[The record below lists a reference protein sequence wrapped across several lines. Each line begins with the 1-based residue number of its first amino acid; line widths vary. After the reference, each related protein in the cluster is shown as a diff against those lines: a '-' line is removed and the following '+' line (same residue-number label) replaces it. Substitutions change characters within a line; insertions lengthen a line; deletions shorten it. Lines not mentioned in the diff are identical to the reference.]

1 MFFSLNLIEILPLYI
16 VDIFF
21 FLFFFVVM
29 LLGYPIGR
37 YLLFNYCENNLIK
50 NSIFSLSVFAAVIS
64 IVVNLAPI
72 FSKYV
77 IVIFYLLNF
86 FALIASSNIRN
97 DFLKAIISSKF
108 VLFSIFIIFL
118 IANLIYKPISIE
130 EDRLIFLFDTHYTYF
145 VNSVSEI
152 LTSDYFS
159 RIKILSFYPYEWSAY
174 HFFQAGFN
182 SIFLSPVYL
191 SGTIGLISLK
201 NFYLSIF
208 LSLFFF
214 SFFKEK
220 NLNTNKNFSLVL
232 KLLLTILVLISL
244 FFTKIIWLIQTNGF
258 VSALLV
264 IFIVQSLLSKN
275 KNDLLIWAII
285 LSLSSF
291 RNVFISLML
300 FIYYLFDTQNF
311 NFEIF
316 VNKIKKIINLPN
328 LLLSI
333 LFLLYFMSTFYQTE
347 VTAPKYNLLSNE
359 RPWWLF
365 TTTNNIIENSQY
377 FVLIVFLSIIT
388 FYFLSKI
395 VFTKKLKLFPN
406 FEKKDLFYFSLVLIL
421 PSICIILLV
430 LKNQILDIY
439 NVEKLGSHF
448 WIALSVNAEKL
459 KIFFYSFDIPNL
471 SFYFFVPL
479 IWCLLLF
486 NFKILPKYIFTI
498 LVIIYTFLSIFIDN
512 AIILPAFFV
521 TELLILFFISHTFLD
536 FNNNFKNGLLSY
548 LLIISVMILSFLN
561 PLPSESFMGYKNRE
575 KISFKFKDLKILQ
588 KKKYLCPNDINQF
601 SSYKY
606 YASALSAILVKPYY
620 TDISTIDINMP
631 IGNDLAVSPKKQV
644 NNPCLQKS
652 KEN

>member
-108 VLFSIFIIFL
+108 ILFSIFIIFL
-118 IANLIYKPISIE
+118 IVNLIYKPISIE

-285 LSLSSF
+285 LSLASF

-347 VTAPKYNLLSNE
+347 VTAPMYNLLSHE

-395 VFTKKLKLFPN
+395 IFTKKLKLFPN
-406 FEKKDLFYFSLVLIL
+406 FEKKDLFYFSLVLVL

-439 NVEKLGSHF
+439 NV
-448 WIALSVNAEKL
+448 EKL

-486 NFKILPKYIFTI
+486 NFKILSKYIFTI
-498 LVIIYTFLSIFIDN
+498 LVIIHTFLSIFINN

-521 TELLILFFISHTFLD
+521 TELLILFFISHIFLD

-548 LLIISVMILSFLN
+548 LLIISVIILSFFN
-561 PLPSESFMGYKNRE
+561 PLHHKSFTGYRNGDR
-575 KISFKFKDLKILQ
+575 ISFKFKDLKALQ

>member
-50 NSIFSLSVFAAVIS
+50 NSIFSLSVFAVVIS

-347 VTAPKYNLLSNE
+347 VTASMYNLLSHE

-365 TTTNNIIENSQY
+365 TTTNNIIENFQY

-395 VFTKKLKLFPN
+395 IFTKKLKLFPN
-406 FEKKDLFYFSLVLIL
+406 FEKKDLFYFSLVLVL

-439 NVEKLGSHF
+439 NV
-448 WIALSVNAEKL
+448 EKL

-486 NFKILPKYIFTI
+486 NFKILSKYIFTI
-498 LVIIYTFLSIFIDN
+498 LVIIHTFLSIFINN

-521 TELLILFFISHTFLD
+521 TELLILFFISHIFLD

-548 LLIISVMILSFLN
+548 LLIISVIILSFFN
-561 PLPSESFMGYKNRE
+561 PLHHKSFTGYRNGDR
-575 KISFKFKDLKILQ
+575 ISFKFKDLKALQ

>member
-86 FALIASSNIRN
+86 YVLIASSNIRN

-108 VLFSIFIIFL
+108 ILFSIFIIFL
-118 IANLIYKPISIE
+118 IVNLIYKPISIE

-145 VNSVSEI
+145 VNPISEI

-220 NLNTNKNFSLVL
+220 NLNINKNFSLVL
-232 KLLLTILVLISL
+232 KLLLTILILISL
-244 FFTKIIWLIQTNGF
+244 FFPKIIWLIQTNGF

-347 VTAPKYNLLSNE
+347 VTAPKYNLLSHE
-359 RPWWLF
+359 RPWWLH

-377 FVLIVFLSIIT
+377 FLLIVFLSIIT

-486 NFKILPKYIFTI
+486 NFKILSKYIFTI
-498 LVIIYTFLSIFIDN
+498 LVIIYTFLSIFINN

-521 TELLILFFISHTFLD
+521 TELLILFFISHIFLD

-548 LLIISVMILSFLN
+548 LLIISVIILSFFN
-561 PLPSESFMGYKNRE
+561 PLHHKSFTGYRNGDR
-575 KISFKFKDLKILQ
+575 ISFKFKDLKALQ

-620 TDISTIDINMP
+620 TDISIFDKYENWGDVASRWATR
-631 IGNDLAVSPKKQV
+631 PKKHAK
-644 NNPCLQKS
+644 NPCM
-652 KEN
+652 N

>member
-130 EDRLIFLFDTHYTYF
+130 EDRLIFLFDTHHTYF
-145 VNSVSEI
+145 VNPISEI

-232 KLLLTILVLISL
+232 KFLLTILVLISL
-244 FFTKIIWLIQTNGF
+244 FFTKIIWLIQSNGF

-285 LSLSSF
+285 LSLTSF

-377 FVLIVFLSIIT
+377 FLLIVFLSIIT

-395 VFTKKLKLFPN
+395 IFTKKLKLFPN
-406 FEKKDLFYFSLVLIL
+406 FEKKDLFYFSLVLVL

-486 NFKILPKYIFTI
+486 NFKILSKYIFTI
-498 LVIIYTFLSIFIDN
+498 LVIIHTFLSIFINN

-521 TELLILFFISHTFLD
+521 TELLILFFISHIFLD

-548 LLIISVMILSFLN
+548 LLIISVIILSFFN
-561 PLPSESFMGYKNRE
+561 PLHHKSFTGYRNGDR
-575 KISFKFKDLKILQ
+575 ISFKFKDLKALQ

-601 SSYKY
+601 SSYKH
-606 YASALSAILVKPYY
+606 YASALSGILVKPYY
-620 TDISTIDINMP
+620 TDISIFDKYENW
-631 IGNDLAVSPKKQV
+631 DSVSVRWAAVPKKHAK
-644 NNPCLQKS
+644 NPCI
-652 KEN
+652 N